1 VTQEGWGRTVATVT
15 ATYDLRMTIEQRTKT
30 ETLFKSMSSELWRHQ
45 GELNNTRGHNP
56 EDLNLSLE
64 ARIT

>member
-1 VTQEGWGRTVATVT
+1 
-15 ATYDLRMTIEQRTKT
+15 
-30 ETLFKSMSSELWRHQ
+30 MSSELWRHQ